1 MQIFDRY
8 VTRNYLR
15 FCLLTA
21 VAFLGMF
28 TFMDLLA
35 RVDDIPLSRAAVG
48 LATSEVIHYYLI
60 NMVFLLFQFLPYI
73 LLISGIGCVT
83 QLLRKREWIP
93 MLSAGRPTW
102 RSFAPIFIC
111 ALIIASSVSM
121 FRETVIPQ
129 LLPQHESIQ
138 RKLQNHR
145 EWRPADLW
153 VRGEG
158 AQRLHA
164 QSFTPGEPAIITG
177 LEVFASSKFGND
189 SRVWADSAKYIDGE
203 WQLQGGIKTD
213 SEGEANIDAFE
224 ADGFS
229 PEDLL
234 RSYFV
239 RNRPLD
245 LNSESYKTLLKYDP
259 GHRQAETYMWS
270 ARTLPFVALVL
281 LVLGLSTSLNL
292 GRVSSKEGIAR
303 GLLMCALF
311 FVAELLFRDMG
322 VRGAVSPWLAAT
334 APVSLFA
341 GISLWAFS
349 RTPS

>member
-1 MQIFDRY
+1 MQIFDCY

-21 VAFLGMF
+21 VAFIGMF

-35 RVDDIPLSRAAVG
+35 RVDDIPLSREAVG
-48 LATSEVIHYYLI
+48 LTTSEIIHYYLV
-60 NMVFLLFQFLPYI
+60 NMAFLLFQFLPYI
-73 LLISGIGCVT
+73 LLIAGMGCVT
-83 QLLRKREWIP
+83 QLLRKREWTP

-111 ALIIASSVSM
+111 ALIIATSVSM
-121 FRETVIPQ
+121 FREAVIPQ

-138 RKLQNHR
+138 RKLNNHR
-145 EWRPADLW
+145 EWRPTDLW

-158 AQRLHA
+158 ARRLHA
-164 QSFTPGEPAIITG
+164 QIFTPGEPAHIAG
-177 LEVFASSKFGND
+177 LEVFSSSKFGND
-189 SRVWADSAKYIDGE
+189 TRVWADSATYVDGK
-203 WQLQGGIKTD
+203 WQLQGGIETNSK
-213 SEGEANIDAFE
+213 GETAIDVFD
-224 ADGFS
+224 ADGFG
-229 PEDLL
+229 PADLL

-245 LNSESYKTLLKYDP
+245 LNSESYANLLKYDP

-281 LVLGLSTSLNL
+281 LVLGLSTSINL
-292 GRVSSKEGIAR
+292 GRVSSKEGVAR
-303 GLLMCALF
+303 GLLLCALF

-322 VRGAVSPWLAAT
+322 VRGAISPWLAAT

-341 GISLWAFS
+341 GVSLWAFS

>member
-8 VTRNYLR
+8 VMRNYLR

-21 VAFLGMF
+21 VAFIGMF

-35 RVDDIPLSRAAVG
+35 RVDDIPLSREAVG
-48 LATSEVIHYYLI
+48 LTTSEIIHYYLL

-73 LLISGIGCVT
+73 LLIAGIGCVT
-83 QLLRKREWIP
+83 QLLRKREWTP
-93 MLSAGRPTW
+93 MLSAGRATW

-111 ALIIASSVSM
+111 ALIISTSISV
-121 FRETVIPQ
+121 FREAIIPQ

-138 RKLQNHR
+138 RKLKNHQ
-145 EWRPADLW
+145 EWRPTDLW

-158 AQRLHA
+158 ARRLHV
-164 QSFTPGEPAIITG
+164 QSFTPGEPARITG

-189 SRVWADSAKYIDGE
+189 SRVWAESAKYVDDK

-213 SEGEANIDAFE
+213 SKGETKIDVFDAN
-224 ADGFS
+224 GFS

-245 LNSESYKTLLKYDP
+245 LNSESYANLLQYDP

-281 LVLGLSTSLNL
+281 LVLGLSTSISF
-292 GRVSSKEGIAR
+292 GRMSSKEGVAR
-303 GLLMCALF
+303 GLLLCALF